1 MVRHTRKS
9 KRTLDVRSEKE
20 VDKLNSLMNQAP
32 FTLVL
37 IYADW
42 CPHCHEYLP
51 TWDEFANLPGRNA
64 NMAKVHFDMQEKIPT
79 IANAKIN
86 GYPSVIKVLP
96 NGTIEEFKDESG
108 ESTNMQNKNEM
119 MKNLMIKPVSANK
132 LFGKKSSN
140 KLRRNWNMLNTVEA
154 TKAVEEK
161 NAEELVE
168 AVEIAKEKNAAEA
181 EEIAEVAE
189 IAKEKNAAEVAE
201 IAKEKNAAEV
211 AEIAKEK
218 NAAKVAEIAK
228 EKNAAEVAE
237 IAKEKKA
244 ARNAI
249 KEGVKNKIKNINIYP
264 GVLTSKDVFETENEL
279 IKQRGGRR
287 KKIQSF
293 LTGGSMLEDLRE
305 LGKYL
310 KK

>member
-20 VDKLNSLMNQAP
+20 VEKLNSLMNQTP

-64 NMAKVHFDMQEKIPT
+64 NMAKVHYDMQEKIPN

-108 ESTNMQNKNEM
+108 ESTNAIPNMRDKNEM

-132 LFGKKSSN
+132 LFGKNHSN
-140 KLRRNWNMLNTVEA
+140 KLRRNWKGLGNNTTSEEKEVVEA
-154 TKAVEEK
+154 IMADETAKTAKTAAEKELAEAKEATEEK
-161 NAEELVE
+161 ETAEE
-168 AVEIAKEKNAAEA
+168 KESAEA
-181 EEIAEVAE
+181 ME
-189 IAKEKNAAEVAE
+189 
-201 IAKEKNAAEV
+201 
-211 AEIAKEK
+211 
-218 NAAKVAEIAK
+218 
-228 EKNAAEVAE
+228 
-237 IAKEKKA
+237 
-244 ARNAI
+244 AI
-249 KEGVKNKIKNINIYP
+249 KEGAKKKNKTKNINIHP
-264 GVLTSKDVFETENEL
+264 GVLTSQDIIETENEL

-287 KKIQSF
+287 KRIKSF
-293 LTGGSMLEDLRE
+293 LTGGSLLADLRE
-305 LGKYL
+305 LGNYL